1 MAEELF
7 RMEGISKSFP
17 GVKALDNVSI
27 QVEKGEVHGL
37 IGENGAGKSTL
48 MKVMSGVYQE
58 DEGKIFIEGKEVK
71 INSVSAAH
79 DLGVAIIFQELNL
92 LPHMN
97 VADNIFVGRQP
108 TKGFAVN
115 DKEMH
120 RQAAEILD
128 DLGIDIKTTATVGN
142 LSIAQ
147 QQMVE
152 IAKAISMD
160 SKILVFDEPTA
171 TLTDRE
177 IRQLFVIIKNLQEKG
192 VGMVYIS
199 HRMEELEEIC
209 ARVTVIRD
217 GQYIGTEKLAE
228 VSMDELVNMMVGRSL
243 DKKFPTYDRTHG
255 DVKLEIRNLKK
266 GDELDVKHLEVRA
279 GEILGI
285 AGLVGSGRSEIAR
298 CIFGADKPDTME
310 VYIDGKL
317 VKINSVVDAVNHGIG
332 YVTED
337 RKLDGLALKLDVNYN
352 VNLAHLRDLSKGGV
366 LDDKAGR
373 ENSERFKKSLN
384 IRTPSIRET
393 VGNLSGGNQ
402 QKIVLAKWLSNDVD
416 ILICDEPTRG
426 IDVGAKFE
434 IYELLNKLSDDGV
447 AIIMISSELPEVL
460 GMSDRVAVIHEGSI
474 SAVLDTKDTNQE
486 EILTFAAGYDKLED
500 REEAIIEGEKEA
512 EESVSI

>member
-17 GVKALDNVSI
+17 GVKALDNVSL
-27 QVEKGEVHGL
+27 QVDKGEVHGL

-71 INSVSAAH
+71 INSVSEAH

-108 TKGFAVN
+108 TTGFAVN

-120 RQAAEILD
+120 RQAEAILD
-128 DLGIDIKTTATVGN
+128 DLGIDIRTTATVGD

-152 IAKAISMD
+152 IAKAISMN

-171 TLTDRE
+171 TLTDKE
-177 IRQLFVIIKNLQEKG
+177 IRQLFVIIKNLQKKG

-209 ARVTVIRD
+209 ARVSVIRD
-217 GQYIGTEKLAE
+217 GQYIGTEKLSE

-243 DKKFPTYDRTHG
+243 DKKFPTYDRTIG
-255 DVKLEIRNLKK
+255 DVKLEVRNLKK
-266 GDELDVKHLEVRA
+266 GNQLDVEHLDVRA

-298 CIFGADKPDTME
+298 CIFGADKPETME
-310 VYIDGKL
+310 VYIDGKE
-317 VKINSVVDAVNHGIG
+317 VKINSVVDAVNLGIG

-337 RKLDGLALKLDVNYN
+337 RKHDGLALKLDVNYN
-352 VNLAHLRDLSKGGV
+352 INLAHLRDLEKGGV
-366 LDDKAGR
+366 LDDKAGK
-373 ENSERFKKSLN
+373 ENSLRFKESLN
-384 IRTPSIRET
+384 IRTPSIYQT

-402 QKIVLAKWLSNDVD
+402 QKIVLAKWLSNDID

-434 IYELLNKLSDDGV
+434 IYELLNKLSDEGV

-474 SAVLDTKDTNQE
+474 NAILKTDETNQE
-486 EILTFAAGYDKLED
+486 EILTYAAGYNKLEE

-512 EESVSI
+512 KESVSI